1 MTTPNTTDAFPRNA
15 EAGRLLHV
23 HGRNELEEKSK
34 SWYRL
39 YAEQF
44 VEPMVRG
51 ATCHCLFAL
60 PGN

>member
-1 MTTPNTTDAFPRNA
+1 M
-15 EAGRLLHV
+15 